1 MQNCQVKLR
10 ILPLTLSKLKNKLIL
25 KLNMLKIN
33 QLNLIKLFV
42 MFKKINIE
50 TNPLTKYLFHLIKV
64 KNLKINKVD
73 WKKEINLQVS

>member
-1 MQNCQVKLR
+1 
-10 ILPLTLSKLKNKLIL
+10 
-25 KLNMLKIN
+25 MLKIN